1 MSRNNLILVIY
12 DKYRKMYYVARDVNA
27 DTEWS
32 TESAVY
38 LFQQG
43 TSFTRNRGKA
53 LILAHNADRKLQT
66 EYGVREISI
75 NTKVCLSS
83 KEDHAQ

>member
-12 DKYRKMYYVARDVNA
+12 DKYRKMYYVTRDVNA

-43 TSFTRNRGKA
+43 RSFTRNRGKA
-53 LILAHNADRKLQT
+53 LILAHNSDRKLQT

-75 NTKVCLSS
+75 NTKPCQ
-83 KEDHAQ
+83 DPTR